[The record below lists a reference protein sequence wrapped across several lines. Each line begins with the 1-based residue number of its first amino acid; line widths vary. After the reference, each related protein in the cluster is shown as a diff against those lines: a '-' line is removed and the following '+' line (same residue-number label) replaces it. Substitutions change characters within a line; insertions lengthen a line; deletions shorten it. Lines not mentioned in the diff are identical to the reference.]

1 MLRAGVSLPAVEEL
15 LGHKDIRMT
24 MVYILVT
31 RTGLQQQYHLAR
43 EKMAGTY
50 ALPDMSTSAAI
61 EPAIPAVSRL
71 LSTARHLLEM
81 YRRQLDHTHPQL
93 KIRRLINRLSKVGDE
108 LARFA
113 LARK

>member
-1 MLRAGVSLPAVEEL
+1 
-15 LGHKDIRMT
+15 MT
-24 MVYILVT
+24 MMYILVT
-31 RTGLQQQYHLAR
+31 QTDLQQHYRLAR
-43 EKMAGTY
+43 EKMAGAY

-61 EPAIPAVSRL
+61 EPSIPTVSRL
-71 LSTARHLLEM
+71 LSTARRLLEM